1 MIAGTIL
8 YDRKPAMGGTL
19 FLRPGLILAQT
30 EMDRALDIIDAYL
43 QAADEQTAGEL
54 YIELV
59 Q

>member
-8 YDRKPAMGGTL
+8 YDLKPAMGGIR
-19 FLRPGLILAQT
+19 FLRPGLIPAPAD
-30 EMDRALDIIDAYL
+30 MHRALDMIAAYL
-43 QAADEQTAGEL
+43 QAVEEQTVNEL